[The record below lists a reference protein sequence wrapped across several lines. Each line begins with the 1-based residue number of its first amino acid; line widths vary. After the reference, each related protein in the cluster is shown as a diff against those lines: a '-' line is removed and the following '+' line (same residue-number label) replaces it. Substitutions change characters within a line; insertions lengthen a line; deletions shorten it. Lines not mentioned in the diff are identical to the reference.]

1 MWCVMETIVG
11 LDSGQLHHRATI
23 HVTPINIPLEYPCQ
37 SHSSPSH
44 PQAREAAGWQFL
56 WLSLSHNF
64 TSYPD
69 WWGHSTSDT
78 SHSFRAAQNRT
89 DVRKIQ
95 GVPKKFPFLLAELPH
110 QSEFSQKGR
119 FRPVLSNWGR
129 KQTDF
134 SWKGRDFNKS
144 IILLMQFS
152 LQVSSFLWIIS
163 TKTNNPIVCLKIPKI
178 LTFMSSLEFLV
189 LHC

>member
-89 DVRKIQ
+89 DVRKIW
-95 GVPKKFPFLLAELPH
+95 GVPKKYLWFWRTLIALSIMNYPWMLGVCWNCFGLSFPMSAETLWLPQKLPEKTSPTTRSWELL
-110 QSEFSQKGR
+110 
-119 FRPVLSNWGR
+119 
-129 KQTDF
+129 
-134 SWKGRDFNKS
+134 S
-144 IILLMQFS
+144 I
-152 LQVSSFLWIIS
+152 
-163 TKTNNPIVCLKIPKI
+163 
-178 LTFMSSLEFLV
+178 
-189 LHC
+189 

>member
-95 GVPKKFPFLLAELPH
+95 GVPKKLPLVL
-110 QSEFSQKGR
+110 EGFFSPQ
-119 FRPVLSNWGR
+119 
-129 KQTDF
+129 
-134 SWKGRDFNKS
+134 
-144 IILLMQFS
+144 
-152 LQVSSFLWIIS
+152 LWIIHECWGCVD
-163 TKTNNPIVCLKIPKI
+163 IVLASAFQCALKLCDFRKSCQKKMDFKWP
-178 LTFMSSLEFLV
+178 
-189 LHC
+189 